1 MRILLLCHSFNSLTQ
16 RLHVELTER
25 GHDVS
30 VEFDVND
37 DVAREAVALF
47 GPDLILAPFLKRA
60 IPEDIWREVLCLI
73 VHPGVR
79 GDRGPSGLDWAILA
93 DETTWGVTL
102 IEARAEMDAGPVWA
116 WREFPMRTATKSSLY
131 RHEVTEAAVAC
142 VLEALDHLGSGS
154 GRAPVAPHNEGRGS
168 IRSSCGAA
176 ARKLDFT
183 AQDSATVLRI
193 IRASDGTPGAIGSI
207 FNRNL
212 RFYDA
217 HDASG
222 LCGVPGAALAKSGP
236 AVAVAT
242 RDGAVWIGHA
252 KSLERGSL
260 KLPTTQVL
268 HGEIASLPEIA
279 GYPIPHYEE
288 EGGTGFL
295 YFSFYNGAMAT
306 GDCRELLAAVR
317 RALQR
322 PTRVLVLMGGADYWS
337 NGLHLG
343 IIEAAASPAEES
355 WTNISAMNDL
365 VEAII
370 RTDDRLLIAA
380 VRGNAGAG
388 GVFLA
393 LACDEIWM
401 RDGVILN
408 PHYKDMGNL
417 YGSEFWTYLLPRRVG
432 IETATKIAQ
441 TRLPMGV
448 YEAKRLGLIDRPL
461 PNEPAEADN
470 IARAAARSLAQ
481 NADLADRIASKRVMR
496 LRDEAAKPLALYGAE
511 ELARMRV
518 NFFGFDPSYH
528 VARFNFIRKIAK
540 SRTPMTLARHRSRA
554 HRLEGAPLPREW
566 SAAR

>member
-16 RLHVELTER
+16 RLYVELTER
-25 GHDVS
+25 EHDVS

-47 GPDLILAPFLKRA
+47 VPDLILAPFLKRA
-60 IPEDIWREVLCLI
+60 IPEDIWRKVLCLI

-79 GDRGPSGLDWAILA
+79 GDRGPSALDWAIL
-93 DETTWGVTL
+93 DNETIWGVTL
-102 IEARAEMDAGPVWA
+102 IEARAEMDAGPIWA
-116 WREFPMRTATKSSLY
+116 WREFPMRAATKSSLY

-142 VLEALDHLGSGS
+142 VVEALDHLETGSQQ
-154 GRAPVAPHNEGRGS
+154 APIAPHNVGRGS

-176 ARKLDFT
+176 ARKVDFA
-183 AQDSATVLRI
+183 AQDSATLMRI
-193 IRASDGTPGAIGSI
+193 IRAGDGTPGAIGSI

-212 RFYDA
+212 RLYDV
-217 HDASG
+217 HEASG
-222 LCGVPGAALAKSGP
+222 LCGAPGAVLAKSGP

-242 RDGAVWIGHA
+242 RDGAVWIGHVKA
-252 KSLERGSL
+252 PETDSL
-260 KLPTTQVL
+260 KLPATQVL
-268 HGEIASLPEIA
+268 REELASLPEIS
-279 GYPIPHYEE
+279 GYPILHYEE
-288 EGGTGFL
+288 EDGTGFL

-306 GDCRELLAAVR
+306 GDCRALLAAFR

-343 IIEAAASPAEES
+343 IIEAAVSPAEES
-355 WTNISAMNDL
+355 WANINAMNDL

-370 RTDDRLLIAA
+370 RTDDRLVIGA

-388 GVFLA
+388 GVFIA

-432 IETATKIAQ
+432 AETAAKISQ
-441 TRLPMGV
+441 TRLPMGLS
-448 YEAKRLGLIDRPL
+448 EAKRLGLVDRSL
-461 PNEPAEADN
+461 PNEPADANN
-470 IARAAARSLAQ
+470 IARAAARRLAQ
-481 NADLADRIASKRVMR
+481 SADLVNRIASKRVTR
-496 LRDEAAKPLALYGAE
+496 LRDEAAKPLALYGTE

-540 SRTPMTLARHRSRA
+540 SRTPLTLARHRS
-554 HRLEGAPLPREW
+554 HNYRLKRVPLPRER
-566 SAAR
+566 SEA